1 MVARAVQQ
9 MAVACGCVAV
19 LAGAASAQ
27 DSNYWSTAY
36 GTKAQLLGGVTVG
49 SPGDIS
55 SVYYNPGALALT
67 QNTELL
73 LAGNAYQYQSV
84 KVDGG
89 GGPGRTLNSSSIV
102 TVPSLFA
109 GEVPLLKHDRL
120 AYALLTRR
128 AMDMTIDSRATVG
141 TEPLAPIASP
151 VFAAAEVQLKQNFS
165 EGWYGM
171 TWAHALSPTLGL
183 GVSPFVVV
191 RSQRTRAAVLREGE
205 NVGGAAAILTSSR
218 EFDYMH
224 WSVLARI
231 GLSGARDSLT
241 YGMTVTTPNLGL
253 FGGGNTNYNTTLI
266 DQTGAIGNILG
277 ADYEQDLD
285 ADYRTPVGAAA
296 GASYGFG
303 PTRLHATVDWNGAV
317 GRYTVLEIPEFV
329 VHVPSGDSTVKVV
342 IDEHLNAVLNWGV
355 GLEHRFGETVTGYAS
370 YHTDFSGRVKGEAP
384 GASLTRWNLNDVA
397 AGATWHVFR
406 SDLALGLTTAFGSQP
421 TPAPPP
427 PVSGGPPA
435 GALQTHE
442 MFVTVT
448 LGWKLAF

>member
-1 MVARAVQQ
+1 VKRFTRSIAIAVSLT
-9 MAVACGCVAV
+9 ALCVGH
-19 LAGAASAQ
+19 AGAQ

-89 GGPGRTLNSSSIV
+89 GGPGRTLTSSSIV

-151 VFAAAEVQLKQNFS
+151 VFAAAEVQLKQDFS

-191 RSQRTRAAVLREGE
+191 RSQRTRATVLREGE
-205 NVGGAAAILTSSR
+205 NAAGAAAIASSSR

-224 WSVLARI
+224 SSLLARI

-266 DQTGAIGNILG
+266 DQTGSIGNIVG
-277 ADYEQDLD
+277 ADYQQDLD
-285 ADYRTPVGAAA
+285 ADYRTPVGAAV

-303 PTRLHATVDWNGAV
+303 PTRLHGTVDWNGAV
-317 GRYTVLEIPEFV
+317 GRYTVLETPEFV

-342 IDEHLNAVLNWGV
+342 INEHLNAVLNWGV
-355 GLEHRFGETVTGYAS
+355 GVEHRFGETVIGYAS

-421 TPAPPP
+421 TATPPP
-427 PVSGGPPA
+427 PVTGGPPA
-435 GALQTHE
+435 APLQTHE

-448 LGWKLAF
+448 LCWKLAF